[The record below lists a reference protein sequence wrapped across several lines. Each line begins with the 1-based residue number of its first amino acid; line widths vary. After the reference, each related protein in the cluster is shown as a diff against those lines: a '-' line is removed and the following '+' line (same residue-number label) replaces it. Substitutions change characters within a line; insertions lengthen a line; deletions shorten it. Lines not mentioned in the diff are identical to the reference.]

1 VKPTFGEKVLITLLS
16 LLLLIMGLDFIL
28 NLTLEEVLFFIPL
41 VVLIGIIIIYIIL
54 DEEDNDCD
62 PFN

>member
-1 VKPTFGEKVLITLLS
+1 MKPTFGEKVLIILLS

-41 VVLIGIIIIYIIL
+41 VVLIGAIIIYIIL
-54 DEEDNDCD
+54 DEDNDCD
-62 PFN
+62 PFD

>member
-1 VKPTFGEKVLITLLS
+1 MKPTFGEKVLITLLS

>member
-1 VKPTFGEKVLITLLS
+1 MKPTFGEKVLITLLS

-54 DEEDNDCD
+54 DEDNDCD